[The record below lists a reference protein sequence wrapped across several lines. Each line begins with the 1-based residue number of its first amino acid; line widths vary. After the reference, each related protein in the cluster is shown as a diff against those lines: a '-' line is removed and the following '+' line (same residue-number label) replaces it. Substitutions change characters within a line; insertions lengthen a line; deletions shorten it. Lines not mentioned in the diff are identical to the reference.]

1 MDKGRRAMIV
11 LILVVGTAM
20 LFLGFEMFLVLG
32 VPVLLIKEAY
42 YGNLPDVVLVQ
53 KMVAGIDHSILLA
66 IPFFIFAAELMSDGR
81 IAELLSRAAN
91 SCFGRLRGGAGYG
104 SIAACMAFG
113 SVCGSAPATVAALG
127 RLMHPQLRAAGFR
140 DSFSLGLI
148 VSAAETALLIP
159 PSITLIIYGWLTG
172 TSISRLFAAGLVVG
186 IVLGLAFGVAV
197 LIEVWRQDVV
207 PHRAKSA
214 ASGEVVRGTI
224 WALGMPVIILGGIYS
239 GFMTATEAAAISVIY
254 ALAVEAVVFRAL
266 TIRKVLSI
274 AQRSAML
281 TSVIFILLAAGSA
294 ISFFITIAQV
304 PDSILAFMKAI
315 DAGPYLFLIIVS
327 IVLLIAGMFIDP
339 GTAILI
345 LIPAVFPVALSM
357 DIDPVH
363 FGLVVCLTAC
373 TGMITPPFG
382 LDLFVAS
389 STLDKP
395 VVEITRGVGQFIV
408 VNLVVMA
415 IIILAPGV
423 ATFLPNLLFGA
434 TSG

>member
-1 MDKGRRAMIV
+1 MIV
-11 LILVVGTAM
+11 LIAILAAIM
-20 LFLGFEMFLVLG
+20 LALGFEMFLVLG
-32 VPVLLIKEAY
+32 VPVLLIKAAY
-42 YGNLPDVVLVQ
+42 YNSLPDVVLVQ

-81 IAELLSRAAN
+81 IAELLSRASNA
-91 SCFGRLRGGAGYG
+91 CFRRVRGGPGYG
-104 SIAACMAFG
+104 AVASCMAFG

-186 IVLGLAFGVAV
+186 IVLGLAFAGAV
-197 LIEVWRQDVV
+197 LIEVRRRGLGR
-207 PHRAKSA
+207 PA
-214 ASGEVVRGTI
+214 AAAAAGEVMRGTV
-224 WALGMPVIILGGIYS
+224 WALGMPLIILGGIYS
-239 GFMTATEAAAISVIY
+239 GIFTATEAAAVSVLY
-254 ALAVEAVVFRAL
+254 ALFVEAVVFRAL
-266 TIRKVLSI
+266 TLGRVMAI
-274 AQRSAML
+274 AQRSAVL

-304 PDSILAFMKAI
+304 PDAILAFMKAI
-315 DAGPYLFLIIVS
+315 DAGPYMFLLVVCV
-327 IVLLIAGMFIDP
+327 VLLIAGMFIDP

-345 LIPAVFPVALSM
+345 LIPALFPVSQSM
-357 DIDPVH
+357 GIDPVH
-363 FGLVVCLTAC
+363 LGLIVCVTAC

-395 VVEITRGVGQFIV
+395 VAEVTRGVAPFIV
-408 VNLVVMA
+408 LNLVVLA
-415 IIILAPGV
+415 IVTLWPDL
-423 ATFLPNLLFGA
+423 ATFLPNLLFGR
-434 TSG
+434 G